1 MMEKDLKRLLK
12 RPPCEPLMPDGVT
25 PPPWNIYENREITK
39 KYIVVMLKLEQYGY
53 TIKKKK

>member
-25 PPPWNIYENREITK
+25 PPPWNIHENREITK
-39 KYIVVMLKLEQYGY
+39 KYIVVMLKLEQYDY
-53 TIKKKK
+53 TIKKK